1 MTDIIIIGGGASG
14 CMSAVV
20 SARLGKSVT
29 VFEKNEKLGR
39 KLRITGKGRCN
50 LTNNSPVEEH
60 MKNIPVNARFMY
72 SAFSNFDSGDCMSFF
87 EELGVPLKTERGN
100 RVFPVSDR
108 ADDIADALEKEMKN
122 LGVKIIKKRVT
133 GLIIENGVCRGVIA
147 DNKNFY
153 ANSVLIACGGKSYP
167 ATGSTGDGY
176 SLAKSVGHTVTPL
189 KPSLVPLVSPD
200 KFCTELMGLS
210 LKNITLSLC
219 DKNKKII
226 FSELGEMLFTHFG
239 ISGPLVLTA
248 SSRIRDNPEN
258 YSVYLDLKPA
268 LSPEKLDLRIQ
279 RDFGENL
286 NRDFRN
292 SLGKLLPAKIVP
304 VIIGMSGISPDKK
317 VNSITK
323 RERLKLGEII
333 KNFPVRIS
341 GFRPIDEAVITSGG
355 VSVREIEPKTMQ
367 SKIAKNLYFA
377 GEVIDVDAY
386 TGGFNLQIAFSTAY
400 TASMYM

>member
-108 ADDIADALEKEMKN
+108 ADDIANALEKEMKN

-133 GLIIENGVCRGVIA
+133 GLITENGVCKGVIA

-176 SLAKSVGHTVTPL
+176 SLAKSVGHTITPL

-200 KFCTELMGLS
+200 KFCAELMGLS
-210 LKNITLSLC
+210 LKNITLTLC

-304 VIIGMSGISPDKK
+304 IIIEMSGISPDKK

-355 VSVREIEPKTMQ
+355 VSVKEIEPKTMQ

-400 TASMYM
+400 TASLYM